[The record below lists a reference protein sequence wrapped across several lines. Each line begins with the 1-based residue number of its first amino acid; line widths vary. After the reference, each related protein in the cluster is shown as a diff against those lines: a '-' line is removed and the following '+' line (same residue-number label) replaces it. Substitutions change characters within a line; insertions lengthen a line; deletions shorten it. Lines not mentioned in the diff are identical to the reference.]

1 MREQIISLLAS
12 GASREETLKITGC
25 SEELLGEYLK
35 DPEFIATLKEKRDSC
50 RQELIEGAYAK
61 LEHATLKRIDSQL
74 EFADIPALC
83 RVLET
88 TAKNRVLH
96 KNPAG
101 HFTNPT
107 THLSI
112 ELKLPAAASS
122 EKIVID
128 SKTNQIIAIGDR
140 NMAAMPLTGV
150 SRLFK
155 ELDTLQNP
163 RDTID
168 ADINPTEAGDDNPRS
183 VQQYDQKESEG
194 HEASPTRRAA

>member
-12 GASREETLKITGC
+12 GASRDDVLKITGC
-25 SEELLGEYLK
+25 SEELFGEFLK
-35 DPEFIATLKEKRDSC
+35 DPDFISTLKEKRDAA

-61 LEHATLKRIDSQL
+61 LEQATLKRIDSQL
-74 EFADIPALC
+74 EFADIPSLC

-96 KNPAG
+96 RNPSG

-112 ELKLPAAASS
+112 ELKLPAAAQT

-128 SKTNQIIAIGDR
+128 QKTNQIIAIGDR

-155 ELDTLQNP
+155 DLDKQANV

-168 ADINPTEAGDDNPRS
+168 ADIADHIEVPSDNPRA
-183 VQQYDQKESEG
+183 VQQYEG
-194 HEASPTRRAA
+194 TEDEVSPTRRAA